1 MSGLVVALVAALAV
15 AVVALGA
22 ALAVTVVRLRR
33 ACADLAAAQVLAAQR
48 EADLDSALRPRPAGT
63 ATERAVRR
71 VVETA
76 TRVREHGI
84 AGLLE
89 RSLEDLAAWAGDER
103 TEILNLAAADG
114 TVTLL
119 FSDIEGSTSLNDKLG
134 DAAWVKLLAAHDTLV
149 RSRVEHY
156 RGQVVK
162 TAGDGFMV
170 AFRDPEAACR
180 AALGVQKDLRRSLDP
195 RLRPVRVRI
204 GVHTGTV
211 VSRHG
216 DYFGRNVAMAARVAD
231 KAVGGEVLASSAV
244 LDALDED
251 AAVALFKAADV
262 ELRGLPGRHD
272 LYRVERRRATQRAES

>member
-1 MSGLVVALVAALAV
+1 MSLLSSLVVVLCLVTLALGVTLAV
-15 AVVALGA
+15 CVL
-22 ALAVTVVRLRR
+22 RLHQAR
-33 ACADLAAAQVLAAQR
+33 ADLAIQRELAAQL
-48 EADLDSALRPRPAGT
+48 EADLDAALRPRPAVT

-71 VVETA
+71 VLETA

-89 RSLEDLAAWAGDER
+89 RSLEDLTSWAADER
-103 TEILNLAAADG
+103 TEIVNLAAADG

-134 DAAWVKLLAAHDTLV
+134 DAAWVKLLAAHDQLV
-149 RSRVEHY
+149 RSRVDRY

-170 AFRDPEAACR
+170 AFRDAEASCR
-180 AALGVQKDLRRSLDP
+180 AALGIQKDLGRSLDP

-204 GVHTGTV
+204 GIHTGTV
-211 VSRHG
+211 VSRDG

-244 LDALDED
+244 LDALDDD
-251 AAVALFKAADV
+251 AAVALFHAADV

-272 LYRVERRRATQRAES
+272 LYRVERRRPGS

>member
-1 MSGLVVALVAALAV
+1 MSLLSSLVVVLCLVTLALGVTLAV
-15 AVVALGA
+15 CVL
-22 ALAVTVVRLRR
+22 RLQQAR
-33 ACADLAAAQVLAAQR
+33 ADLAIQRELAAQL
-48 EADLDSALRPRPAGT
+48 EADLDAALRPRPAVT

-71 VVETA
+71 VLETA

-89 RSLEDLAAWAGDER
+89 RSLEDLTSWAADER
-103 TEILNLAAADG
+103 TEIVNLAAADG

-134 DAAWVKLLAAHDTLV
+134 DAAWVKLLAAHDQLV
-149 RSRVEHY
+149 RSRVDRY

-170 AFRDPEAACR
+170 AFRDAEASCR
-180 AALGVQKDLRRSLDP
+180 AALGIQKDLGRSLDP

-204 GVHTGTV
+204 GIHTGTV
-211 VSRHG
+211 VSRDG

-251 AAVALFKAADV
+251 AAVALFHAADV

-272 LYRVERRRATQRAES
+272 LYRVERRRPGT

>member
-1 MSGLVVALVAALAV
+1 MTALAVVLAVAALV
-15 AVVALGA
+15 LGA
-22 ALAVTVVRLRR
+22 ALVLTRQRLSAAR
-33 ACADLAAAQVLAAQR
+33 ADLAAEQERSAQL
-48 EADLDSALRPRPAGT
+48 EADLDAALRPRPAAT

-76 TRVREHGI
+76 SRVREHGI

-89 RSLEDLAAWAGDER
+89 RSLEDLTSWAADER
-103 TEILNLAAADG
+103 TEIVNLAAADG

-119 FSDIEGSTSLNDKLG
+119 FSDIEGSTSLNHKLG
-134 DAAWVKLLAAHDTLV
+134 DAAWVKLLAAHDQLV
-149 RSRVEHY
+149 RSRVDRY

-170 AFRDPEAACR
+170 AFRDAEAACR
-180 AALGVQKDLRRSLDP
+180 AALGIQKDLGRSLDA

-204 GVHTGTV
+204 GIHTGTV
-211 VSRHG
+211 VSRDG

-231 KAVGGEVLASSAV
+231 KAVGGEVLASGAV
-244 LDALDED
+244 LAALDDD
-251 AAVALFKAADV
+251 AAVTLFKAADV

-272 LYRVERRRATQRAES
+272 LYRVERRRASL

>member
-1 MSGLVVALVAALAV
+1 MSLLSVLVVLLCVLTL
-15 AVVALGA
+15 ALGA
-22 ALAVTVVRLRR
+22 VLVVVVQRLSDAR
-33 ACADLAAAQVLAAQR
+33 ADLAAEQGRSAQL
-48 EADLDSALRPRPAGT
+48 EADLDAALRPRPAST

-71 VVETA
+71 VFETA

-89 RSLEDLAAWAGDER
+89 RSLEDLTSWAADER
-103 TEILNLAAADG
+103 TEIVNLAAADG

-134 DAAWVKLLAAHDTLV
+134 DAAWVRLLAAHDQLV
-149 RSRVEHY
+149 RSRVDRY

-170 AFRDPEAACR
+170 AFRDAEAACR
-180 AALGVQKDLRRSLDP
+180 AALGIQKDLGRSLDL

-204 GVHTGTV
+204 GIHTGTV
-211 VSRHG
+211 VSRDG

-244 LDALDED
+244 LSALDDD
-251 AAVALFKAADV
+251 AAVMLFKAADV

-272 LYRVERRRATQRAES
+272 LYRVERRRATL

>member
-1 MSGLVVALVAALAV
+1 MTALAVVLAV
-15 AVVALGA
+15 AVLALGA
-22 ALAVTVVRLRR
+22 TLAVARQRLSAAR
-33 ACADLAAAQVLAAQR
+33 AELVAEQERSAQL
-48 EADLDSALRPRPAGT
+48 EADLDAALRPRPAAT

-76 TRVREHGI
+76 SRVRDHGI

-89 RSLEDLAAWAGDER
+89 RSLEDLASWAADER
-103 TEILNLAAADG
+103 TEIVNLAASDG

-119 FSDIEGSTSLNDKLG
+119 FSDIEGSTSLNHRLG
-134 DAAWVKLLAAHDTLV
+134 DAAWVKLLAAHDQLV
-149 RSRVEHY
+149 RSRVDRY

-170 AFRDPEAACR
+170 AFRDAEAACR
-180 AALGVQKDLRRSLDP
+180 AALGIQKDLGRSLDA

-204 GVHTGTV
+204 GIHTGTV
-211 VSRHG
+211 VSRDG

-231 KAVGGEVLASSAV
+231 KAVGGEVLASGAV
-244 LDALDED
+244 LGALDDD
-251 AAVALFKAADV
+251 AAVTLVKAADV

-272 LYRVERRRATQRAES
+272 LYRVERRRASL

>member
-1 MSGLVVALVAALAV
+1 MIALAVVLAVAALV
-15 AVVALGA
+15 LGA
-22 ALAVTVVRLRR
+22 ALVLTRQRLSAAR
-33 ACADLAAAQVLAAQR
+33 AELVAEQERSAQL
-48 EADLDSALRPRPAGT
+48 EADLDAALRPRPAAT

-76 TRVREHGI
+76 SRVREHGI

-89 RSLEDLAAWAGDER
+89 RSLEDLTSWAADER
-103 TEILNLAAADG
+103 TEIVNLAAADG

-119 FSDIEGSTSLNDKLG
+119 FSDIEGSTSLNHRLG
-134 DAAWVKLLAAHDTLV
+134 DAAWVKLLAAHDQLV
-149 RSRVEHY
+149 RSRVDRY

-170 AFRDPEAACR
+170 AFRDAEAACR
-180 AALGVQKDLRRSLDP
+180 AALGIQKDLGRSLDA

-204 GVHTGTV
+204 GIHTGTV
-211 VSRHG
+211 VSRDG

-231 KAVGGEVLASSAV
+231 KAVGGEVLASGAV
-244 LDALDED
+244 LAALDDD
-251 AAVALFKAADV
+251 AAVTLVKAADV

-272 LYRVERRRATQRAES
+272 LYRVERRRASL